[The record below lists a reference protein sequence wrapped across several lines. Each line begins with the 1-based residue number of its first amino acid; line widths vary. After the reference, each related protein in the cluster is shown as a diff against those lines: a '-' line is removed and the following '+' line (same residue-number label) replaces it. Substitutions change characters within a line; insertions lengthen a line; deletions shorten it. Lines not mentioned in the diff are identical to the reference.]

1 MYKFH
6 FLIRKGLLA
15 LTYAFSFFF
24 CLHSLVSLILLTQ
37 YNFRFSFFFLVFS
50 VCAYLTYQQANHFTE
65 IMGEIVKLYDVC
77 PISHLNAVLAPP
89 RNS

>member
-37 YNFRFSFFFLVFS
+37 YNFRFSYLLFFIVFS
-50 VCAYLTYQQANHFTE
+50 VCAYLTNQQANHFTE
-65 IMGEIVKLYDVC
+65 IREK
-77 PISHLNAVLAPP
+77 S
-89 RNS
+89 